1 MWTVFA
7 ALQAYVATDGS
18 AVGIVVVRGGDAVRD
33 ATATLVA
40 DAALRVTRER
50 RAAHYNGLSAYTPL
64 QAALSGAL
72 TALEISTGIDPASP
86 FVLRLGDAGA
96 AAVAAGCYCPADAGR
111 LATTLFHRLA
121 VMRRSRGGHVW
132 IAGFAPDRP
141 YAWGERAGALCSFA
155 SSDGYYGALPPAF
168 AAARPIAPLVP
179 PWAAPGDD
187 ECCVCTEAYSDLW
200 PAPAGDSRAPS
211 GRWACRHAVCRAC
224 DAAIQHGPNNR
235 CPLCRAPRAVF
246 VQP

>member
-1 MWTVFA
+1 M
-7 ALQAYVATDGS
+7 
-18 AVGIVVVRGGDAVRD
+18 
-33 ATATLVA
+33 
-40 DAALRVTRER
+40 
-50 RAAHYNGLSAYTPL
+50 
-64 QAALSGAL
+64 
-72 TALEISTGIDPASP
+72 
-86 FVLRLGDAGA
+86 LRLGDAGA
-96 AAVAAGCYCPADAGR
+96 AAVAAGCWCPADAGR